1 MVDFADFWNAAGE
14 LGKVLLPTECVGC
27 GAWDQEICDSCLAQ
41 MLGRP
46 FLLQVSDDDYNVT
59 NVPIFAVA
67 KYDGPM
73 RRVVLAG
80 KHDKR
85 RDLRAYFEVAGQSAV
100 QGLVSEGWLAGETIV
115 TDGTICGEMFVVPAP
130 STHPRN
136 PSAVADAFSAGVV
149 RGLIGAGLC
158 RQASV
163 LEILELSTDST
174 TQAGL
179 GWEARNLNR
188 HGKMQVRG
196 SQAVAKHELAGKG
209 LAIVDDVS
217 ATGATLREMI
227 RVLSGLDAT
236 VIAGLVFASS
246 RREMTATTLDNS
258 EK

>member
-1 MVDFADFWNAAGE
+1 MVDFSGIWDAAGE

-27 GAWDQEICDSCLAQ
+27 GAWDEEICDTCLAQ
-41 MLGRP
+41 MLGCP
-46 FLLQVSDDDYNVT
+46 FPLQISEDDDNVAD
-59 NVPIFAVA
+59 VPVFAIA

-73 RRVVLAG
+73 RRVVLTG

-85 RDLRAYFEVAGQSAV
+85 RDLRAYFKAAGQSAV
-100 QGLVSEGWLAGETIV
+100 QGLRSENLLDTGKFGTG
-115 TDGTICGEMFVVPAP
+115 GTIRGEMFVVPAP
-130 STHPRN
+130 STHPQD
-136 PSAVADAFSAGVV
+136 PSEVAAAFAQGAA
-149 RGLIGAGLC
+149 RGLVAAGLC

-163 LEILELSTDST
+163 LEILELATGST

-188 HGKMQVRG
+188 HSKMQVRG
-196 SQAVAKHELAGKG
+196 STVVAKRELAGKD
-209 LAIVDDVS
+209 LLIIDDVS

-236 VIAGLVFASS
+236 VLAGLVFASS
-246 RREMTATTLDNS
+246 RRETPVSGTQNF

>member
-1 MVDFADFWNAAGE
+1 MVDFSGIWDAAGE

-27 GAWDQEICDSCLAQ
+27 GAWDEEICDTCLAQ
-41 MLGRP
+41 MLGCP
-46 FLLQVSDDDYNVT
+46 FPLQISEDDDNVT
-59 NVPIFAVA
+59 DVPVFAIA

-73 RRVVLAG
+73 RRVVLTG

-85 RDLRAYFEVAGQSAV
+85 RDLRAYFKAAGQSAV
-100 QGLVSEGWLAGETIV
+100 QGLRSENLLDTGKFGTG
-115 TDGTICGEMFVVPAP
+115 GTIRGEMFVVPAP
-130 STHPRN
+130 STHLQD
-136 PSAVADAFSAGVV
+136 PSEVAAAFAQGAA
-149 RGLIGAGLC
+149 RGLVAAGLC

-163 LEILELSTDST
+163 LEILELATGST

-196 SQAVAKHELAGKG
+196 STVVAKRELAGKD
-209 LAIVDDVS
+209 LLIIDDVS

-236 VIAGLVFASS
+236 VLAGLVFASS
-246 RREMTATTLDNS
+246 RRETPVSGTQNF

>member
-1 MVDFADFWNAAGE
+1 MVDFSGIWDAAGE

-27 GAWDQEICDSCLAQ
+27 GAWDEEICDTCLAQ
-41 MLGRP
+41 MLGCP
-46 FLLQVSDDDYNVT
+46 YPLQISEDDDNVT
-59 NVPIFAVA
+59 DVPVFAIA

-73 RRVVLAG
+73 RRVVLTG

-85 RDLRAYFEVAGQSAV
+85 RDLRAYFKAAGQSAV
-100 QGLVSEGWLAGETIV
+100 QGLRSENLLDTGKFGTG
-115 TDGTICGEMFVVPAP
+115 GTIRGEMFVVPAP
-130 STHPRN
+130 STHPQN
-136 PSAVADAFSAGVV
+136 PSEVAAAFAYGAAH
-149 RGLIGAGLC
+149 GLVAAGLC

-163 LEILELSTDST
+163 LEILELATGST

-188 HGKMQVRG
+188 HSKMQVRG
-196 SQAVAKHELAGKG
+196 STAVAKRELSGKD
-209 LAIVDDVS
+209 LLIIDDVS

-236 VIAGLVFASS
+236 VLAGLVFASS
-246 RREMTATTLDNS
+246 RRETPVSGPQNF

>member
-1 MVDFADFWNAAGE
+1 MVVFSGFWDAAGE

-27 GAWDQEICDSCLAQ
+27 GAWDEEICDTCLAQ

-46 FLLQVSDDDYNVT
+46 FPLQIAEDEDNVT
-59 NVPIFAVA
+59 DVPVFAIA

-73 RRVVLAG
+73 RRVVLTG

-85 RDLRAYFEVAGQSAV
+85 RDLRRYFTAAGQSAV
-100 QGLVSEGWLAGETIV
+100 QGLVSEGLLARDKFG
-115 TDGTICGEMFVVPAP
+115 TDGTIRREVFVVPAP
-130 STHPRN
+130 STHPRD
-136 PSAVADAFSAGVV
+136 PSEVAAAFAQGAA
-149 RGLIGAGLC
+149 RGLVRAGLC

-163 LEILELSTDST
+163 LEILELAAGST

-179 GWEARNLNR
+179 GWESRNLNR

-196 SQAVAKHELAGKG
+196 STAVAKRELVGKS
-209 LAIVDDVS
+209 LLIIDDVS

-227 RVLSGLDAT
+227 RVLSGLDAA
-236 VIAGLVFASS
+236 VLAGLVFASS
-246 RREMTATTLDNS
+246 RREMPVSSPENS